1 MTVRCQYCQREF
13 VREKT
18 LTSHVCEPKRR
29 YQQENE
35 IGVQWGLQ
43 AYLIFYS
50 TTQSPKRRNY
60 ADFVDSSYYTAF
72 VRFGR
77 HCHSVHCPNL
87 DNYTRW
93 LLKTNQRLDSWTS
106 DQLYTE
112 WLIEFSRKENVRDA
126 LERSIQT
133 MIDYA
138 HEHPEYRNGYQD
150 YFRLVNENRICYHI
164 MTGRVSPWAVYQ
176 SDSGQEFLSKLND
189 DQAGSIMTMIDPA
202 YWQAKFR
209 DSAED
214 VDFVKSVL
222 STAGL

>member
-1 MTVRCQYCQREF
+1 
-13 VREKT
+13 
-18 LTSHVCEPKRR
+18 
-29 YQQENE
+29 
-35 IGVQWGLQ
+35 
-43 AYLIFYS
+43 
-50 TTQSPKRRNY
+50 
-60 ADFVDSSYYTAF
+60 
-72 VRFGR
+72 
-77 HCHSVHCPNL
+77 
-87 DNYTRW
+87 
-93 LLKTNQRLDSWTS
+93 
-106 DQLYTE
+106 
-112 WLIEFSRKENVRDA
+112 
-126 LERSIQT
+126 

-209 DSAED
+209 DSVED
-214 VDFVKSVL
+214 VDFVRSVL